1 MSMGDG
7 DLHLK
12 CEALEIKLEKAQ
24 ADRDAY
30 KRQLGGTTAAMNRV
44 KDANGKLC
52 AEVNRQER
60 RIRELES
67 LLRDLYDNLWVH
79 QPKCA
84 EAFSER
90 MAELGLEIG

>member
-7 DLHLK
+7 DLHVK
-12 CEALEIKLEKAQ
+12 CEALEIKLEQAR

-67 LLRDLYDNLWVH
+67 LVRDLAPFVCEDGGI
-79 QPKCA
+79 
-84 EAFSER
+84 EDIERR
-90 MAELGLEIG
+90 MAELGLELG